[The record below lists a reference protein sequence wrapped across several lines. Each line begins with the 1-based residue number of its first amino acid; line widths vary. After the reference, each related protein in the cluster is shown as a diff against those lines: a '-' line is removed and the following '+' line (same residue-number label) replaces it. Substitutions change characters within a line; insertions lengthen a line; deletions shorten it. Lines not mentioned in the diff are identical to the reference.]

1 MNETTA
7 TPRADDK
14 QPVREITA
22 LGFLLRFVAALTLVL
37 ATYNPSGY
45 SFYDWVQGSFGNGG
59 LKAIH
64 FFVGV
69 VLLIGWSV
77 LLHAT
82 FQSLG
87 KLGILLALAFFGT
100 LVWLLVDF
108 GLLATDSVSAVSWIV
123 LVCLAALLTVGLS
136 WSALWRRMTGQVDVL
151 DDNL

>member
-1 MNETTA
+1 MNENTA
-7 TPRADDK
+7 PPRADDK
-14 QPVREITA
+14 QPVREITT
-22 LGFLLRFVAALTLVL
+22 LGFLLRFLASLILVL
-37 ATYNPSGY
+37 ATYNPSNY
-45 SFYDWVQGSFGNGG
+45 SYFDWVQGTFGNGG
-59 LKAIH
+59 PGPEH

-69 VLLIGWSV
+69 VLLIGWAV

-87 KLGILLALAFFGT
+87 KLGILLAVAFFGT

-123 LVCLAALLTVGLS
+123 LICLAALLTIGLS

-151 DDNL
+151 DNNL